1 MLRVTAVL
9 GLLLFACVGC
19 QQPKY
24 SWIYDRN
31 VDYSKLKTYAW
42 LKGSQQGTA
51 NRDIGGKSIDQ
62 LVTEI
67 VDKELAA
74 KGYMRAGE
82 GQPVDFTVRYRTVLE
97 FRSAETSAGPVGE
110 DQNVIGGERYET
122 VSPAPEVQPGVP
134 SAYPVG
140 TVYITM
146 RHPGRD
152 EVMWRGV
159 AEAALREKA
168 EPESRVKRLED
179 AIHKILEK
187 FPPTK

>member
-1 MLRVTAVL
+1 MSRATAVL
-9 GLLLFACVGC
+9 GLLLFVCVGC

-24 SWIYDRN
+24 SWIFDRN

-42 LKGSQQGTA
+42 LEGSQSGTA

-74 KGYMRAGE
+74 KGYQKAGE
-82 GQPVDFTVRYRTVLE
+82 GAQVDFTVRYRSVLE
-97 FRSAETSAGPVGE
+97 FRSGETKAGPVGDE
-110 DQNVIGGERYET
+110 PSVMGGERYET
-122 VSPAPEVQPGVP
+122 VSPAPDVQPGVP
-134 SAYPVG
+134 SSYPVG

-152 EVMWRGV
+152 EIMWRGV
-159 AEAALREKA
+159 AQAVLREKA

-179 AIHKILEK
+179 AIHKILEE